1 MGDFWTTYL
10 SSAEKMANVTLV
22 TRDRQEQATHA
33 VLLASVS
40 PLMKVMLM
48 EVKVTDE
55 STTIILPDFSR
66 EEVELCLNSLFRGN
80 VDGIGRSLLDTLG
93 VTSKAVKKEEVKFKA
108 EPPDSDR
115 EESSELTKMESEEG
129 SDGGDWEE
137 DKFEPALPAKVEPEK
152 NFECSYCN
160 KKFTT
165 DKRLR
170 CHVSLAHEQKPEY
183 LQYLEED
190 GENWNCG
197 LCKKS
202 FPKRIRC
209 VVHLQKTHK
218 LGEKFTCEVCT
229 KQFFNAWNLKQ
240 HLKSHN
246 NARDNV
252 CHLCG
257 NGFIEKSHLK
267 KHVIRVHG
275 SEQEKKAKKTFVCS
289 TCGKGFYTQCS
300 LSEHEMTHLEHDS
313 FFCDQCEK
321 GYKTKNALR
330 IHRNKIHLGMY
341 PLKPEQRTKQNM
353 AKIQKRADTKARN
366 GGVLRT
372 PEEKVK
378 FNEYMRNYQARK
390 REEKQQATY
399 SGQ

>member
-1 MGDFWTTYL
+1 
-10 SSAEKMANVTLV
+10 
-22 TRDRQEQATHA
+22 
-33 VLLASVS
+33 
-40 PLMKVMLM
+40 
-48 EVKVTDE
+48 
-55 STTIILPDFSR
+55 
-66 EEVELCLNSLFRGN
+66 
-80 VDGIGRSLLDTLG
+80 LLDILR
-93 VTSKAVKKEEVKFKA
+93 VTSKTVVNSIEKEEVKFKA

-115 EESSELTKMESEEG
+115 EELTKMESDEG
-129 SDGGDWEE
+129 SDGGGWEGE
-137 DKFEPALPAKVEPEK
+137 KFEPPFPVKEEPEK
-152 NFECSYCN
+152 NYECTFCN

-165 DKRLR
+165 GKRLK
-170 CHVSLAHEQKPEY
+170 CHVSLAHASQAPVTLEHEPEY
-183 LQYLEED
+183 LKYLEKD
-190 GENWNCG
+190 GDKWTCG

-209 VVHLQKTHK
+209 VTHLQKTHK

-229 KQFFNAWNLKQ
+229 KPFFNAWNLKQ
-240 HLKSHN
+240 HVKSHSSS
-246 NARDNV
+246 RDHV
-252 CHLCG
+252 CDLCG
-257 NGFIEKSHLK
+257 NGFTEKSHLK

-275 SEQEKKAKKTFVCS
+275 SEQEKEAKKTFVCT
-289 TCGKGFYTQCS
+289 TCGKGFYTQCD

-341 PLKPEQRTKQNM
+341 PLKPEQRTKQNL
-353 AKIQKRADTKARN
+353 AKIQKRAEIKARN

-390 REEKQQATY
+390 REEKQQAMLQY